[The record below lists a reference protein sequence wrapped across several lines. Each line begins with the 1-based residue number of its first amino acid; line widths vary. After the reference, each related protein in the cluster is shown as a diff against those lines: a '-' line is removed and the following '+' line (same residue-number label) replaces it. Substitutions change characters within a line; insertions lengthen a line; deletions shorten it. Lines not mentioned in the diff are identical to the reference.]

1 MAWEEYNDL
10 FYLAQ
15 DKGKYHL
22 FIFDIKN
29 SKNGYDPAKIQ
40 MLRDSILDRLNKLE
54 VELGIKILHV
64 PYEKARGYRDGRL
77 GDLFSIVIYRGT
89 IKREDIYKIFTDE
102 KYKLNIIYEFHYDDC
117 FYETDDWVLGNTL
130 YYREYG
136 IAFLENRSKKK
147 DDIL

>member
-10 FYLAQ
+10 FYSAQ

-29 SKNGYDPAKIQ
+29 SRNGYNPLEIR
-40 MLRDSILDRLNKLE
+40 MLRNAIFSRLKLIE
-54 VELGIKILHV
+54 NNLGVDILHI
-64 PYEKARGYRDGRL
+64 PFKEGRGYRDGIL
-77 GDLFSIVIYRGT
+77 GDVFSIVIYRGT
-89 IKREDIYKIFTDE
+89 ISNDEIYRIFTEE
-102 KYKLNIIYEFHYDDC
+102 KEKLNIIYEFHYDDGY
-117 FYETDDWVLGNTL
+117 YETDDWILGNEL

-147 DDIL
+147 ETTI